1 MKGGGGRPYFFD
13 PGDSRCAQAASGDME
28 QNQSRSAQSDAASSG
43 MNQSVTPLPTPDQGA
58 SIPEEPGAGVP
69 VTPLPTP
76 DQGTAIPEEPEA
88 GVPVIPLPT
97 PDQGTA
103 IPEEP
108 GAGVPVIP
116 LPNPGEGGPVWPGP
130 DAGVPV
136 IPLPTPDQGTA
147 IPPSGGTVYP
157 GGGIQILPG
166 GSRYASTRF
175 LHAAY
180 GYPAFRIFVGSGR
193 AVNFL
198 SYGSVSSYVNLTPG
212 YRTVTVSG
220 TDGYI
225 YIQKTLP
232 FEAGSVSTVAVVN
245 RAGGLDLVKIPDICC
260 TPARNMSNFRVSN
273 LAYNSGALDVLLADG
288 RVIYADVRFKETTSY
303 KRIVPGAY
311 EFLFAE
317 TNQLPAPAYTDIET
331 LDSAFIGMNP
341 LPSTVA
347 SLYINVRP
355 NANYTVYLLQNGQS
369 YNAVGTMVVIDR

>member
-1 MKGGGGRPYFFD
+1 
-13 PGDSRCAQAASGDME
+13 
-28 QNQSRSAQSDAASSG
+28 
-43 MNQSVTPLPTPDQGA
+43 MNQ
-58 SIPEEPGAGVP
+58 P

-76 DQGTAIPEEPEA
+76 DQGTAIPQEPEA

-103 IPEEP
+103 VPP
-108 GAGVPVIP
+108 DGGAGVPVVPLPNPGEGGPVWPGPDAGVPVVP

-147 IPPSGGTVYP
+147 IPPNGSTVYP
-157 GGGIQILPG
+157 GGIQILPG

-180 GYPAFRIFVGSGR
+180 GYPAFRIFVGNGR

-198 SYGSVSSYVNLTPG
+198 SYGAVSSYVNLNPG

-232 FEAGSVSTVAVVN
+232 FEAGGASTVAVVN

-260 TPARNMSNFRVSN
+260 APARNLSNFRVSN
-273 LAYNSGALDVLLADG
+273 LAFNSGALDVLLADG
-288 RVIYADVRFKETTSY
+288 RVLYADVRFKETTSY
-303 KRIVPGAY
+303 KRIVPGVY

-347 SLYINVRP
+347 SLYVNVRA

-369 YNAVGTMVVIDR
+369 YNAVGTLVVIDR